1 MKSKGKNKEFVFKPI
16 GLIRTPF
23 KKILEVPRWG
33 TLTEKEAVIE
43 IFPEFEEGL
52 EGIERYQ
59 EIEVIFVFHCSKGPK
74 LKVKPPHDDKERG
87 IFATRGPVRPNPIG
101 LTVMK
106 LLQREGRFLKVKNV
120 DMLDGTPVLDI
131 KPYKPE

>member
-1 MKSKGKNKEFVFKPI
+1 MEDLEFTFKAIGKI
-16 GLIRTPF
+16 HTPF

-33 TLTEKEAVIE
+33 TLTEEEAVIE

-52 EGIERYQ
+52 EGIERYP
-59 EIEVIFVFHCSKGPK
+59 EIEVIFVFHKSKGPK
-74 LKVKPPHDDKERG
+74 LKVKPPHDDRERG

-120 DMLDGTPVLDI
+120 DMLDETPVLDI
-131 KPYKPE
+131 KPFKPE

>member
-1 MKSKGKNKEFVFKPI
+1 MRKMEFIFKPI
-16 GLIRTPF
+16 GLIHTPF

-33 TLTEKEAVIE
+33 TLTDKEAVIE
-43 IFPEFEEGL
+43 VFPEYEEGL
-52 EGIERYQ
+52 EGIERYP
-59 EIEVIFVFHCSKGPK
+59 ELEVIFVFHKSKGPK
-74 LKVKPPHDDKERG
+74 LKVIPPHDNSERG

-106 LLQREGRFLKVKNV
+106 LIEKEGRFLKVKNV

-131 KPYKPE
+131 KPRK

>member
-1 MKSKGKNKEFVFKPI
+1 MGRKKFVFAAV
-16 GLIRTPF
+16 GLIHTPF

-33 TLTEKEAVIE
+33 SLTEKEAVIE

-59 EIEVIFVFHCSKGPK
+59 EIEVIFVFHRSKGPK

-106 LLQREGRFLKVKNV
+106 LLRREGRFLRVKNV

-131 KPYKPE
+131 KPYKGE